1 MDMPRQQVE
10 RRARVRPTVH
20 RILIMD
26 MKENVAKKRRT
37 ANSTRGN
44 FWELRLYIA
53 GQTPNS
59 IAAIANLKKICED
72 QLRGKYRIEVIDLL
86 EKPQLAKGDQI
97 VAIPTLVRRLPPPV
111 KKIVG
116 NLSKTERALVGLDIQ
131 PVR

>member
-1 MDMPRQQVE
+1 MDMNKSL
-10 RRARVRPTVH
+10 ARKHRPT
-20 RILIMD
+20 
-26 MKENVAKKRRT
+26 T
-37 ANSTRGN
+37 STRGD

-97 VAIPTLVRRLPPPV
+97 IAIPTLVRRLPPPV
-111 KKIVG
+111 KKIIG
-116 NLSKTERALVGLDIQ
+116 NLSKAERAMVGLDLK
-131 PVR
+131 PAR

>member
-1 MDMPRQQVE
+1 
-10 RRARVRPTVH
+10 
-20 RILIMD
+20 
-26 MKENVAKKRRT
+26 MKKSLAKKRRT
-37 ANSTRGN
+37 AKSNRGN

-59 IAAIANLKKICED
+59 IAAIANLKKICDD

-86 EKPQLAKGDQI
+86 KKPQLAKGDQI

>member
-1 MDMPRQQVE
+1 MHPG
-10 RRARVRPTVH
+10 
-20 RILIMD
+20 RIPGTG
-26 MKENVAKKRRT
+26 MKKSLDKKRRT
-37 ANSTRGN
+37 AKRTRSN

-72 QLRGKYRIEVIDLL
+72 QLQGKYRIEVIDLL
-86 EKPQLAKGDQI
+86 KKPQLAKGDQI

-116 NLSKTERALVGLDIQ
+116 NLSKTERALVGLDIL
-131 PVR
+131 RMK